1 MASKT
6 CSYWDCDVAI
16 KGNHFACRD
25 HWEASQEGDLDGCPN
40 CDSLKSTSY
49 RLCRPCE
56 IKKSPGTAESRTPYE
71 TGASLVWA
79 AGDEGVDEFYAYI
92 LKLNDGGFYAGHT
105 RDLRVRMTQHRDGT
119 GAKATKGKD
128 PQLVW
133 FSEAPNRKS
142 AMEWESE
149 LKGLIKRNPTQ
160 VRTMC
165 LHFLDL
171 VKETGDL

>member
-1 MASKT
+1 MATKV
-6 CSYWDCDVAI
+6 CLYWECDVEI
-16 KGNHFACRD
+16 KRNHFACRD
-25 HWEASQEGDLDGCPN
+25 HWEANHEGEVDECPS
-40 CDSLKSTSY
+40 CDNLKRSDY
-49 RLCRPCE
+49 DLCRPCE
-56 IKKSPGTAESRTPYE
+56 LEARTILKEDRSTYAPDPSPA
-71 TGASLVWA
+71 WA
-79 AGDEGVDEFYAYI
+79 VGDEGIDEFYAYI
-92 LKLNDGGFYAGHT
+92 LKLDDGGFYAGHT

-133 FSEAPNRKS
+133 FTESPDRKT

-149 LKGLIKRNPTQ
+149 LKALIKRNPTQ

-171 VKETGDL
+171 VKETGNL